1 MSTIKSHIVD
11 GMSMQRL
18 KKTKRILLPSIVS
31 FFLFSQ
37 AQNGTARINP
47 AQEAKDKL
55 SEILRTAG
63 AYCHKLE
70 NCAFDFVC
78 LEDIQET
85 TDLSKDIFLE
95 IIARASSR
103 QSASWILSKARTG
116 KKIVENHLLYD
127 YQFIRKGKKSKERR
141 TLLEENGKKKNKKG
155 ARLKTTNF
163 FYKEILLEPIAI
175 LSEEN
180 QLHHNY
186 RILGEEECDGE
197 KAVVLEALPKPT
209 FKSEHL
215 FGKVW
220 VKESDGSILK
230 IEWDQKGIENFEI
243 IEKRAEIYNANP
255 HVTLTSEFN
264 LEKNGILF
272 PSRFRIEESYIN
284 AKGEKFLRSETK
296 VVYRDFRFFT
306 VETEVK
312 EKEDNFQ
319 TVPKLN

>member
-1 MSTIKSHIVD
+1 MVEKT
-11 GMSMQRL
+11 QRTRNR
-18 KKTKRILLPSIVS
+18 KTLTLLP
-31 FFLFSQ
+31 FLFFYIQ
-37 AQNGTARINP
+37 NITAQVNAT
-47 AQEAKDKL
+47 EAEKEKL
-55 SEILRTAG
+55 AKILRTA
-63 AYCHKLE
+63 ATYCHKLE
-70 NCAFDFVC
+70 NSAFDFVC
-78 LEDIQET
+78 LEDIRET
-85 TDLSKDIFLE
+85 TDLSKDAILE
-95 IIARASSR
+95 TLAGASSR
-103 QSASWILSKARTG
+103 QSASWILSRARTG
-116 KKIVENHLLYD
+116 KKIVENYLLYD

-141 TLLEENGKKKNKKG
+141 TLLEENGKKKHKKN
-155 ARLKTTNF
+155 ASLKTTNF
-163 FYKEILLEPIAI
+163 FYKEILLEPKAI
-175 LSEEN
+175 LSEKN
-180 QLHHNY
+180 QLHHDY

-312 EKEDNFQ
+312 EKEDNSQ

>member
-1 MSTIKSHIVD
+1 MRKESQSKF
-11 GMSMQRL
+11 
-18 KKTKRILLPSIVS
+18 LLALSV
-31 FFLFSQ
+31 FLLLISQ
-37 AQNGTARINP
+37 TQNNIIQANP
-47 AQEAKDKL
+47 AEREKNKL
-55 SEILRTAG
+55 SEILNAAS
-63 AYCHKLE
+63 AYCQKLE

-78 LEDIQET
+78 LEDIRET
-85 TDLSKDIFLE
+85 TDLSKDTILQTL
-95 IIARASSR
+95 AQASSR

-141 TLLEENGKKKNKKG
+141 TLLEENGKIKHKKN

-163 FYKEILLEPIAI
+163 FYKEILLEPNAI

-180 QLHHNY
+180 QLHHDY
-186 RILGEEECDGE
+186 RILGEEESDGE
-197 KAVVLEALPKPT
+197 KTIVLEALPKPT

-220 VKESDGSILK
+220 VKESDGSIVK

-255 HVTLTSEFN
+255 HVTLTSEFS

-272 PSRFRIEESYIN
+272 PSRFRIEEAYIN

-296 VVYRDFRFFT
+296 IIYKDFKFFI

-312 EKEDNFQ
+312 EKS
-319 TVPKLN
+319 VPSRIAPN